1 MIHRLVLGLCL
12 LLAAPLQAATI
23 RLVDDAG
30 HTLELPRPPQRIISL
45 TPHLTELLFAVGAG
59 AQLAGVDSA
68 SDFPVAAR
76 SLPRVG
82 DYSRIHFERILALQP
97 DLIVVWVGGNRPVDI
112 HALQQLGFPVLHTKA
127 TRLDDVARLLRLL
140 GRASGHAAAGEA
152 AAAAYSARLAGV
164 RGRAGPPPLRV
175 FYQVWDR
182 PLMTVGGTHWI
193 SDALTRCGAHNVF
206 ADLQALAPTVSR
218 EAVLGRAPQLI
229 VGSSDARD
237 LRRVWLPFSRLPAV
251 KNAAFVQVDADRL
264 HRLTPRLIE
273 GVLELCAAVD
283 AYR

>member
-1 MIHRLVLGLCL
+1 MIRRLVLGLCL
-12 LLAAPLQAATI
+12 LLVAPAQAAAI
-23 RLVDDAG
+23 RLVDDVG
-30 HTLELPRPPQRIISL
+30 HVLELPQPPQRIISL
-45 TPHLTELLFAVGAG
+45 SPHLTELLFAVGAG
-59 AQLAGVDSA
+59 AQIAGVDSA
-68 SDFPVAAR
+68 SDYPAPAR
-76 SLPRVG
+76 TLPRVG

-112 HALQQLGFPVLHTKA
+112 HALQQLGFPVLHTQA

-140 GRASGHAAAGEA
+140 GRASGHAIAGES
-152 AAAAYSARLAGV
+152 AAAAYSARLARV
-164 RGRAGPPPLRV
+164 RGRAGPPLRV

-218 EAVLGRAPQLI
+218 EAVLGRAPQLV
-229 VGSSDARD
+229 VGSNDARD
-237 LRRVWLPFSRLPAV
+237 LRRAWLPFSRLPAV

-264 HRLTPRLIE
+264 HRLTPRLVE
-273 GVLELCAAVD
+273 GVRELCAAVD